1 MKRIVCITGI
11 ASQPRFIKRV
21 QTLLLAGYDVTVYG
35 HNREGYVGN
44 ALPEGVEYFDK
55 GMQIDGQD
63 YLSKIKDGYK
73 DVKELTQKYKGQD
86 VCFYSFSFLTAF
98 WFYYRKANYIY
109 EISDILYGYKRLGK
123 IAPIMKWLD
132 KKVIKRSKLAI
143 MTSEGFKKYFFGDQP
158 VSNVLVQPNKV
169 NSNIHLET
177 REAKLIGDEIK
188 FSFIGAIRYFD
199 TILRFAKVVGEKFPK
214 HQFHFWGDSSFGK
227 AFRDECSGYR
237 NVVFHGK
244 FKNPED
250 LNKIY
255 SQTDV
260 VVACYENTNLNEKIA
275 EPNKMYEAILY
286 CKPIIVQ
293 KDTFVA
299 ERVEEY
305 RCGYAI
311 DAYNDQ
317 EIEQFISNIS
327 RIEMKSISETD
338 LIVETSKLLDNPD
351 TIINRLKELD

>member
-21 QTLLLAGYDVTVYG
+21 QTLLSAGYDVTVYG

-44 ALPEGVEYFDK
+44 ILPEGVEYFDK
-55 GMQIDGQD
+55 GMQVDGQD

-73 DVKELTQKYKGQD
+73 DVKELTHKYKGQD

-123 IAPIMKWLD
+123 IAPVMKWLD
-132 KKVIKRSKLAI
+132 KKVIKLSKLTI
-143 MTSEGFKKYFFGDQP
+143 MTSEGFKNYFFGDQP

-177 REAKLIGDEIK
+177 REAKLIGDDIK

-214 HQFHFWGDSSFGK
+214 YQFHFWGDSSFGK
-227 AFRDECSGYR
+227 AFREECSDYS

-255 SQTDV
+255 SQTDI

-286 CKPIIVQ
+286 CKPIVVQ
-293 KDTFVA
+293 KGTFVA
-299 ERVEEY
+299 DRVTEY
-305 RCGYAI
+305 KCGYAI
-311 DAYNDQ
+311 NAYSDE
-317 EIEQFISNIS
+317 EIEEFIRTLSRNDMLDIS
-327 RIEMKSISETD
+327 KTE
-338 LIVETSKLLDNPD
+338 LQVETTELIDNHAAIIERLR
-351 TIINRLKELD
+351 TIA